1 MIVSLAGEILKKDP
15 DAVDALRLSA
25 FASQESVTG
34 DGNHALAR
42 RIRAALLIVDFGEKC
57 LSLGARDRLV
67 KSSLLRGLNPRMVME
82 FYGEHSV
89 VGNVTDRAIELIRDH
104 FGNTVYT
111 ALRLSSITVSKGF
124 VPVCVDEYSW
134 IVNAAHFIDT
144 ANSVEYGRHIP
155 NHVDVAELFLKM
167 VSVVRMGMR
176 DKFEDELRSII
187 VKNGGSV

>member
-1 MIVSLAGEILKKDP
+1 MIVSLAGDVLKKDP
-15 DAVDALRLSA
+15 NAVDALRLSA
-25 FASQESVTG
+25 FASQGDITS
-34 DGNHALAR
+34 DGNPALAR
-42 RIRAALLIVDFGEKC
+42 RIRAALLIVDFGGQH
-57 LSLGARDRLV
+57 LSLGARDVLV
-67 KSSLLRGLNPRMVME
+67 KSSLLRGLNPRRVME

-89 VGNVTDRAIELIRDH
+89 VGNVTDQAVELIRDH

-111 ALRLSSITVSKGF
+111 TLRLSSITVSKGF
-124 VPVCVDEYSW
+124 VPVCIDEYSW
-134 IVNAAHFIDT
+134 IVNASHFIDT

>member
-1 MIVSLAGEILKKDP
+1 MIVSLAGDVLKKDP
-15 DAVDALRLSA
+15 NAVDALRLSA
-25 FASQESVTG
+25 FASQGDITS
-34 DGNHALAR
+34 DGNPALAR
-42 RIRAALLIVDFGEKC
+42 RIRAALLIVDFGGQH
-57 LSLGARDRLV
+57 LSLGARDVLV
-67 KSSLLRGLNPRMVME
+67 KSSLLRGLNPRRVME
-82 FYGEHSV
+82 FYGDYSV
-89 VGNVTDRAIELIRDH
+89 EGNVTDQAVELIRDH

-111 ALRLSSITVSKGF
+111 TLRLSSITVSKGF
-124 VPVCVDEYSW
+124 VPVCIDEYSW
-134 IVNAAHFIDT
+134 IVNASHFIDT